1 MSHTTARV
9 ALALTAL
16 ALLPLSAVAQ
26 NAADIANVG
35 RPPSQI
41 LNLYIFPKN
50 PKSEAEQYKDD
61 TDCFNSARNQ
71 SSYDGKVAN
80 AEGAP
85 PPAQRSGGTVDGA
98 VKGALAGTIIGA
110 IAGNAGKGAAIG
122 AGVGSVGGNANQREG
137 NRAARQN
144 AVAQEEARKQAAL
157 ADLKRAYSACMD
169 AKGYSVK

>member
-1 MSHTTARV
+1 MSHTTARA
-9 ALALTAL
+9 ALALAAIT
-16 ALLPLSAVAQ
+16 LLPLTATAQ
-26 NAADIANVG
+26 NAADIANIG
-35 RPPSQI
+35 RPPSQM

-50 PKSEAEQYKDD
+50 PKSDAEQLKDD

-71 SSYDGKVAN
+71 SSYDGKVAS
-80 AEGAP
+80 AESTPA
-85 PPAQRSGGTVDGA
+85 PAQRTGGTVDGA

-122 AGVGSVGGNANQREG
+122 AGVGAVGGNSNQREG
-137 NRAARQN
+137 NRAARDN
-144 AVAQEEARKQAAL
+144 AIAQEEARKQAAL

>member
-122 AGVGSVGGNANQREG
+122 AGVGAVGGNANQREG

-157 ADLKRAYSACMD
+157 ADLKRAYSACRD

>member
-1 MSHTTARV
+1 MTHTTARI
-9 ALALTAL
+9 ALALTAIT
-16 ALLPLSAVAQ
+16 LLPLTSVAQ
-26 NAADIANVG
+26 NAADIANIG

-41 LNLYIFPKN
+41 LNLYIFPKTA
-50 PKSEAEQYKDD
+50 KTEAEQFKDD

-71 SSYDGKVAN
+71 SSYDGKVSS
-80 AEGAP
+80 AENAP
-85 PPAQRSGGTVDGA
+85 PPAQRTGGTVNGA
-98 VKGALAGTIIGA
+98 VTGAIAGTIIGA
-110 IAGNAGKGAAIG
+110 IGGNAGKGAAIG
-122 AGVGSVGGNANQREG
+122 AGVGAVGGNANQRES